1 MEAGIMALTEIYRS
15 HRLADCEQ
23 RAFVLR
29 AVGIEYA
36 LFTHTIYTV
45 LSPDELFSLLVP
57 EELAAAA
64 IGHLKSYDEESR
76 VVVVPPAPL
85 PVHPRAWIGAC
96 AYVVML
102 IGIAWLVGESYGGSD
117 WLAAG
122 ALTHAATAD
131 HQWWRAVTAL
141 TLHADLGHLLGNLAF
156 GVPFGF
162 FAAQLLGN
170 GRAWLSILVAAVCG
184 NLLDS
189 AVMPDH
195 QETIGA
201 STAVFAMLGLVSAY
215 AWRRGAGK
223 RAASKRSV
231 HSWAP
236 LIAGIALLGITGAGG
251 ENTDVFAHLSG
262 FAAGALLGVAHG
274 HVRTPFL
281 DRRLGQFIAGALT
294 VATVIAAWAL
304 ALTGDWLL

>member
-1 MEAGIMALTEIYRS
+1 MALTEIYRS

-36 LFTHTIYTV
+36 LFTYSV
-45 LSPDELFSLLVP
+45 LSPDDLFALLVP
-57 EELAAAA
+57 EELVGAA

-85 PVHPRAWIGAC
+85 PVHPRAWIGSF

-102 IGIAWLVGESYGGSD
+102 IGIAWLVGESYGGID

-122 ALTHAATAD
+122 ALTHAATVD

-141 TLHADLGHLLGNLAF
+141 TVHADLGHLLGNLAF

-223 RAASKRSV
+223 RAGGSKRSV

-236 LIAGIALLGITGAGG
+236 LVAGIALLGITGAGG

-262 FAAGALLGVAHG
+262 FAAGALLGVIHG
-274 HVRTPFL
+274 HVRTPVL
-281 DRRLGQFIAGALT
+281 DGRLGQFIAGVLT
-294 VATVIAAWAL
+294 AATVLAAWVL
-304 ALTGDWLL
+304 ALTS

>member
-1 MEAGIMALTEIYRS
+1 MALTEIYRS

-36 LFTHTIYTV
+36 LFTYTV
-45 LSPDELFSLLVP
+45 LSPGDLFALLVP
-57 EELAAAA
+57 EELVAAA

-85 PVHPRAWIGAC
+85 PVHPRAWIGSF
-96 AYVVML
+96 AYVAML
-102 IGIAWLVGESYGGSD
+102 IGIAWLVGESYGGID

-122 ALTHAATAD
+122 ALTHATTAD

-189 AVMPDH
+189 AAMPDH

-201 STAVFAMLGLVSAY
+201 STAVFAMLGLVAAY
-215 AWRRGAGK
+215 AWRRGSGK
-223 RAASKRSV
+223 RAGSSKRSV

-236 LIAGIALLGITGAGG
+236 LVAGIALLGITGAGG

-262 FAAGALLGVAHG
+262 FAAGALLGVVHG

-281 DRRLGQFIAGALT
+281 DGRLGQFIAGALT
-294 VATVIAAWAL
+294 AATVIGAWSF
-304 ALTGDWLL
+304 ALTS